1 MIAQFPTSNTFDIEL
16 NYGGQTVKVS
26 LRLTIRQLLE
36 LKKLLNRKGA
46 NIEDYYDIV
55 VNSITD
61 PEVAIEYLG
70 AALNYA
76 GNNNS
81 ITDGADLYD
90 LLVDNGYAGP
100 EAFVPVY
107 AGIAVASGIL
117 SQRKA
122 DYLVDLARKEGAETL
137 EDASGTVE
145 KEMEA
150 APVDDDPDWTE
161 RSDETDEKNA

>member
-16 NYGGQTVKVS
+16 NYGGTPVKVS

-46 NIEDYYDIV
+46 NIEDYYDV
-55 VNSITD
+55 VVGSITD
-61 PEVAIEYLG
+61 PEIAIEYLQ
-70 AALNYA
+70 AALNFN
-76 GNNNS
+76 GNTNT

-107 AGIAVASGIL
+107 AGIAVVSGIL

-122 DYLVDLARKEGAETL
+122 DYLVDLARREGAETL
-137 EDASGTVE
+137 EDVGGTVE
-145 KEMEA
+145 KEMEP

-161 RSDETDEKNA
+161 RSDENDGKNV

>member
-1 MIAQFPTSNTFDIEL
+1 MIAQFPTSNTFDLEL
-16 NYGGQTVKVS
+16 SYNGTPVKVS

-36 LKKLLNRKGA
+36 LKKNLNKRGA
-46 NIEDYYDIV
+46 GIEDYYDIV

-81 ITDGADLYD
+81 ITDGAELYD

-107 AGIAVASGIL
+107 AGVAVASGIL

-122 DYLVDLARKEGAETL
+122 DYLIELARREGADVPE
-137 EDASGTVE
+137 EVGTVE
-145 KEMEA
+145 KETEA
-150 APVDDDPDWTE
+150 ASVDDDPDWVVP
-161 RSDETDEKNA
+161 DEDATKNA

>member
-16 NYGGQTVKVS
+16 NYGGQAVKVS

-46 NIEDYYDIV
+46 NIEDYYDIIV
-55 VNSITD
+55 SSITD

-76 GNNNS
+76 GNNNT

-100 EAFVPVY
+100 ESFVPVY
-107 AGIAVASGIL
+107 AGLAVASGIL
-117 SQRKA
+117 SQKKA
-122 DYLVDLARKEGAETL
+122 DYLVELARKEGADVPE
-137 EDASGTVE
+137 EVGTVE
-145 KEMEA
+145 KEMKA
-150 APVDDDPDWTE
+150 APVDDDPDWVAP
-161 RSDETDEKNA
+161 DETDKKNA